1 MEIKSHKWL
10 IKMWV
15 IEDLMVKIL
24 GIKMTKRRNSSKIGI
39 KKVKRRYAPLIRRL
53 KLLYLSLIKV

>member
-1 MEIKSHKWL
+1 
-10 IKMWV
+10 
-15 IEDLMVKIL
+15 MVKIL
-24 GIKMTKRRNSSKIGI
+24 GTKMKKRRISSRTRI